1 MPGHEYASAGLPL
14 LGRQVL
20 KDSERER
27 FDGDRSFPIRALQI
41 GEGNFLRGFADWMLQ
56 ASNKRGLFNGGVAV
70 TQPRPSGKKHLDL
83 LKAQEGAY
91 TLLVRGLSEGRR
103 VEERE
108 TISVLTRM
116 IDPFEEWNAFLALA
130 EGEELEFVI
139 SNTTEAGLAYAP
151 SEWREDEPVLSFP
164 GRLTAF
170 LFRRFTRFAGDP
182 ARGLV
187 HLPCELVADNGDK
200 LRDIVLRHAADWG
213 LPEGFKTWVRDANR
227 FLNTLV
233 DRIVTGFPADE
244 ADGLFARWGYEDPLL
259 TTAEPYYLWA
269 IQGEPELDGRLPLA
283 QAGLNVKWVEDLAPY
298 RLRKVRILNG
308 THTLMATLGVLN
320 GIREVREA
328 LEHPVWGPKFIQG
341 LFDEIVPGL
350 PLDRAEMTQY
360 ANETLERFRNP
371 YIKHKLADIAMNG
384 LSKWR
389 VRLLPSMKA
398 HYERTG
404 KPPAVLTASLAA
416 LLRLYR
422 PADLERSADSD
433 QSPWTRLPGGE
444 TFPLRDDAALIAKL
458 REAWTPVAGGDRT
471 GLPACAASLLS
482 MHELWEEDLTRYPG
496 LTEEVVEH
504 MERWED
510 AGE

>member
-1 MPGHEYASAGLPL
+1 MAGHERDNALFPL
-14 LGRQVL
+14 IGRESLG
-20 KDSERER
+20 DAERER
-27 FDGDRSFPIRALQI
+27 FDRDRALPIKALQI
-41 GEGNFLRGFADWMLQ
+41 GEGNFLRGFADWLLH
-56 ASNKRGLFNGGVAV
+56 ASNGQGRFQGGVAV
-70 TQPRPSGKKHLDL
+70 TQPRPSGKKHMDQ
-83 LKAQEGAY
+83 LKAQQGAY
-91 TLLVRGLSEGRR
+91 TLLVRGLREGRR

-116 IDPFEEWNAFLALA
+116 IDPYEEWDAFLALA
-130 EGEELEFVI
+130 EGEDLAFVV
-139 SNTTEAGLAYAP
+139 SNTTEAGLTYSP
-151 SEWREDEPVLSFP
+151 SDWREGEPVLSYP
-164 GRLTAF
+164 GKLTAF

-200 LRDIVLRHAADWG
+200 LRDIVLRHAKDWG
-213 LPEGFKTWVRDANR
+213 LPEAFQAWITTANR

-244 ADGLFARWGYEDPLL
+244 AEGLFARMGYEDPLL

-269 IQGEPELDGRLPLA
+269 IQGEPALDDKLPLA
-283 QAGLNVKWVEDLAPY
+283 QAGLNVKWVDDLAPY
-298 RLRKVRILNG
+298 QLRKVRILNG
-308 THTLMATLGVLN
+308 THTMMATIGVLN

-328 LEHPVWGPKFIQG
+328 LEHPSWGPKFIQG

-371 YIKHKLADIAMNG
+371 FIKHKLADIAMNS

-389 VRLLPSMKA
+389 VRLLPTLKA

-404 KPPAVLTASLAA
+404 KPPAVLTESLAA

-422 PADLERSADSD
+422 PANEAEAADETPS
-433 QSPWTRLPGGE
+433 TRLLGGE
-444 TFPLRDDAALIAKL
+444 TFPLRDDAGLIAKL
-458 REAWTPVAGGDRT
+458 QEAW
-471 GLPACAASLLS
+471 LPAARGDEASLRASAANLLS
-482 MHELWEEDLTRYPG
+482 LQELWEEDLTRYPG
-496 LTEEVVEH
+496 LTEEVVKH
-504 MERWED
+504 LKDWE
-510 AGE
+510 EMWR